1 MLDYN
6 ELQNYE
12 DSLPDTSSRTSKL
25 RVYDKRN
32 ETSHHKTVRT
42 RNQYRLVN
50 TNDEN
55 YD

>member
-12 DSLPDTSSRTSKL
+12 DSLPETSSHHSKL
-25 RVYDKRN
+25 RHYNNRN

-42 RNQYRLVN
+42 RNQHRLVN
-50 TNDEN
+50 TNYEN